1 MSSAGFSK
9 ARLDRMRA
17 IMQGHVERGEIPGI
31 VTLVSRHGDTHA
43 EAFGALTLGG
53 SVAMRPD
60 TIFRLSSV
68 TKPITAVAAMILV
81 EECKLRLDEPV
92 DRLLPELANRRVLSR
107 FDAEIA
113 DTVPARRAI
122 SVRDLLTFRM
132 GFGILML
139 PPDATPIQRAA
150 NALEL
155 NQGPPNPQAFPAPD
169 EWIRRLG
176 TLPLM
181 YQPGERWAYNT
192 GADVLGVLIARASG
206 MSFPDFLRERV
217 FEPLGMHDTAFFV
230 PKEKQYRFAT
240 SYSTDF
246 RTHALS
252 LFDGPT
258 NGQWSRPPAF
268 PSGAGGLVSTAGDLL
283 AFGEMMLGNGERG
296 GTRILS
302 RPSIVLMT
310 SDHLTPEQR
319 VPWGL
324 NDSYFDTHGFGFG
337 MSVVT
342 RFSDYSGSVGTFG
355 WDGGLGTTWYC
366 DPREHM
372 VSILMTQAM
381 WTSPAPPMVSLDFRT
396 AACQAIDD

>member
-1 MSSAGFSK
+1 MSTAGFSK
-9 ARLDRMRA
+9 ARLDRMRSL
-17 IMQGHVERGEIPGI
+17 MRGYVERGEILGI

-43 EAFGALTLGG
+43 EAFGSLTLGG
-53 SVAMRPD
+53 AVAMRPD

-68 TKPITAVAAMILV
+68 TKPITAVAAMI
-81 EECKLRLDEPV
+81 
-92 DRLLPELANRRVLSR
+92 
-107 FDAEIA
+107 
-113 DTVPARRAI
+113 
-122 SVRDLLTFRM
+122 
-132 GFGILML
+132 
-139 PPDATPIQRAA
+139 QRAA

-155 NQGPPNPQAFPAPD
+155 NQGPPNPQSFPAPD

-181 YQPGERWAYNT
+181 YQPGERWAYST
-192 GADVLGVLIARASG
+192 GCDVLGVLIARASG
-206 MSFPDFLRERV
+206 MPFPDYLRERL

-252 LFDGPT
+252 LFDGPAD
-258 NGQWSRPPAF
+258 GQWSTPPAF
-268 PSGAGGLVSTAGDLL
+268 ASGAGGLVSTASDLL
-283 AFGEMMLGNGERG
+283 AFGEMMLGHGERG

-310 SDHLTPEQR
+310 SDHLSPEQR
-319 VPWGL
+319 APWGM
-324 NDSYFDTHGFGFG
+324 NGSYFDSHGFGFG

-342 RFSDYSGSVGTFG
+342 HFSDYSGSVGTFG
-355 WDGGLGTTWYC
+355 WDGGMGTTWYC

-381 WTSPAPPMVSLDFRT
+381 WTSPAPPGVCLDFRT
-396 AACQAIDD
+396 TAYQAIDA